1 MMDVL
6 KTRPI
11 RILIA
16 DDETLLSERM
26 IIFLNEKGFECKYVK
41 AGLHI
46 ANILPSWMP
55 DFIIYDLMLPDLNGL
70 EFLRQLRQAN
80 LLGNDKIKVFITST
94 HNVTSNVKECL
105 KLGASDYLA
114 KPLKHQDLF
123 MRIVLHMQSKKE
135 INDVKAGTQEIEN
148 AQYYLHLVDLLLREA
163 LKPGN
168 LDDLLHKLTVMIG
181 MSMKAIRVSL
191 VECDQD
197 ARTGWVHASSD
208 NSKIN
213 RLKLDLFKY
222 PEILYVLRNEKMLA
236 LDNLATDPT
245 MHFVTRQNKE
255 ITFNS
260 MIVAPIKISGAH
272 WGVLS
277 IKMADSKQ
285 QVNEFEMRYAQLAAH
300 VMGLQLRP
308 EPIALRRAE

>member
-1 MMDVL
+1 MDVL

-16 DDETLLSERM
+16 DDETLISERM

-41 AGLHI
+41 AGMNI
-46 ANILPSWMP
+46 ANIIPSWMP
-55 DFIIYDLMLPDLNGL
+55 DFIIYDLMLPDMNGL
-70 EFLRQLRQAN
+70 EFLRQMRQAN
-80 LLGNDKIKVFITST
+80 LLGSDKVKVFITST
-94 HNVTSNVKECL
+94 RNVSSNVKECL
-105 KLGASDYLA
+105 KLGASDYLI
-114 KPLKHQDLF
+114 KPIKHPDLF
-123 MRIVLHMQSKKE
+123 MRLVLHMQAKKE

-148 AQYYLHLVDLLLREA
+148 AQYYLHLVDLLLRES
-163 LKPGN
+163 LKPGH
-168 LDDLLHKLTVMIG
+168 LDDLLHKLTMMVG
-181 MSMKAIRVSL
+181 MSMKAVRVSL
-191 VECDQD
+191 IECDAD
-197 ARTGWVHASSD
+197 ARSGWVVASSD

-236 LDNLATDPT
+236 LDNLAADPT

-260 MIVAPIKISGAH
+260 MIVAPIKISGTH

>member
-6 KTRPI
+6 KSRPI
-11 RILIA
+11 RILVA

-26 IIFLNEKGFECKYVK
+26 IIFLTEKGFECRYVK
-41 AGLHI
+41 GGTQI
-46 ANILPSWMP
+46 ANILATWMP

-94 HNVTSNVKECL
+94 HNVGSNVKECL
-105 KLGASDYLA
+105 KLGASDYLI
-114 KPLKHQDLF
+114 KPIKHQDLF
-123 MRIVLHMQSKKE
+123 MRLVLHMQSKKE
-135 INDVKAGTQEIEN
+135 IVDPKQGTAEIEN
-148 AQYYLHLVDLLLREA
+148 AQYYLHLVDLLLRES
-163 LKPGN
+163 LKPGSAEE
-168 LDDLLHKLTVMIG
+168 LLHRLTVMVG
-181 MSMKAIRVSL
+181 MSMKAVRVSM
-191 VECDQD
+191 VECDPD
-197 ARTGWVHASSD
+197 ARSGWVVASSD

-236 LDNLATDPT
+236 LDNLAADPT

-260 MIVAPIKISGAH
+260 MIVAPIKISGH
-272 WGVLS
+272 YWGVLS

-300 VMGLQLRP
+300 VMGLQIRP
-308 EPIALRRAE
+308 EPVALRRAE